1 MGYIVGSCICFLV
14 FKRAAIERPRD
25 PKYFH
30 PRSYTVFFKKVFCKI
45 TLTVEGFEEKIIKPV
60 LILRGEKKPTNKE
73 LPHAGVVSFSK
84 SFESK
89 HLSIIMSLFKCY
101 SKINFPLARILYTV
115 IHRRY
120 LQIGL

>member
-1 MGYIVGSCICFLV
+1 M
-14 FKRAAIERPRD
+14 
-25 PKYFH
+25 
-30 PRSYTVFFKKVFCKI
+30 
-45 TLTVEGFEEKIIKPV
+45 KPV
-60 LILRGEKKPTNKE
+60 LILRDQLDPTNKE

-101 SKINFPLARILYTV
+101 IKINFPLARILYTV